1 MGQGAARFKYKPQ
14 QPKDTVGEE
23 SDFFKFNKGGLSDFN
38 ETVIKKTG
46 DDIMEV
52 EHEASKIMGVVM
64 STEAEKDVVDVD
76 INEF

>member
-14 QPKDTVGEE
+14 PKDTVQDE
-23 SDFFKFNKGGLSDFN
+23 SDFFKFNKGLSDFN
-38 ETVIKKTG
+38 ETVIEKTG

-52 EHEASKIMGVVM
+52 EHEASKIMGNVM
-64 STEAEKDVVDVD
+64 STEAENVVDID